1 MSIQIPA
8 ITAICTTLLLS
19 QFSINAEA
27 QTQAQ
32 FQPDCQFASSDTD
45 GDGFGWENQRT
56 CIVTDSTSVAVA
68 PVCIDDDGDGYGWD
82 GEGVCRI
89 DVICYDTVPLG
100 DGFGWDGSNSCEIA
114 AYDVPFSELQV
125 LKNEG
130 RDSLLFG
137 VEIQAASAVC
147 DIENVVVEF
156 VLFANGRAE
165 QRQDGSTI
173 NFGLWSTGFED
184 SDGLLHLRGVSAR
197 RLIITPDSV
206 SSVDGGRGVIS
217 DCVWQ

>member
-1 MSIQIPA
+1 MLIAKAPLVLIIGGLMSTGTIQA
-8 ITAICTTLLLS
+8 QTTETTETTE
-19 QFSINAEA
+19 NAE
-27 QTQAQ
+27 
-32 FQPDCQFASSDTD
+32 
-45 GDGFGWENQRT
+45 
-56 CIVTDSTSVAVA
+56 VA
-68 PVCIDDDGDGYGWD
+68 CIDVDGDGYGWD

-130 RDSLLFG
+130 RNRIRFG

-147 DIENVVVEF
+147 DINNVVVEL
-156 VLFANGRAE
+156 VLFADGRAE
-165 QRQDGSTI
+165 QRQDGSLI
-173 NFGLWSTGFED
+173 SVGLWSTGFED
-184 SDGLLHLRGVSAR
+184 SDGLLHLRDAGPR

-206 SSVDGGRGVIS
+206 SSVDNGPGIIS
-217 DCVWQ
+217 DCFWL